1 MRWLST
7 TPCSNCYQIPQDCW
21 VDVQNGCL
29 RKEDLKRVL
38 DSIGIDFVRPGL
50 SKVDCFSK
58 AHCSF
63 EVLPDLCLRVDY
75 FVLNSTRATLSRF
88 KRRSADEV
96 RDPYP
101 MSSFLVTLLLLRPE
115 IEESR
120 TVKRMIKRFVHLGA
134 NTLKMVCRKFF

>member
-1 MRWLST
+1 MRTGFPLDVCTLPGFCACLGIILSARGLAKLLLDRALHCFT
-7 TPCSNCYQIPQDCW
+7 CLNEMAEYNAVFKLLPNSQDCW

-75 FVLNSTRATLSRF
+75 FVLKFYKSNPVQVQETL
-88 KRRSADEV
+88 
-96 RDPYP
+96 
-101 MSSFLVTLLLLRPE
+101 
-115 IEESR
+115 
-120 TVKRMIKRFVHLGA
+120 
-134 NTLKMVCRKFF
+134 CR